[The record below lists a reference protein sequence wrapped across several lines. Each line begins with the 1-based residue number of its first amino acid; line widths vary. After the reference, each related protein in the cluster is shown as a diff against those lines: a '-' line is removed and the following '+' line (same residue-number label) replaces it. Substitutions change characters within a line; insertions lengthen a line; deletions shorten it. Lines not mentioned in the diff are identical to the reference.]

1 MPSPG
6 RLTSTAD
13 FRRAYALG
21 RRSTSRVVV
30 VHGWDRRDLEPAR
43 VGITAARAV
52 GGSVQRNRAKRRVRE
67 AVRPIRPVLCRGVDV
82 VFVATARAASVNFQ
96 ELVSSVREGASAVG
110 ALDA

>member
-1 MPSPG
+1 MQ
-6 RLTSTAD
+6 
-13 FRRAYALG
+13 
-21 RRSTSRVVV
+21 
-30 VHGWDRRDLEPAR
+30 PAR